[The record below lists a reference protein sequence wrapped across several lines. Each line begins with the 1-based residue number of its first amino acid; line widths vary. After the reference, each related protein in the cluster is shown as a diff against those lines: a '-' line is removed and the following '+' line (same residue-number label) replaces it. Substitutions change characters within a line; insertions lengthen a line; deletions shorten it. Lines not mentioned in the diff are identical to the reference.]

1 MSERPLATGGYLLY
15 TQNGE
20 DFCKVGTIES
30 AEPIEWNTK
39 YEGHHISLNLDTP
52 TEVSCAFQFKEKQWK
67 KIQKALGIYEYK
79 FKKVRKG
86 KRMVR
91 ILL

>member
-1 MSERPLATGGYLLY
+1 MDRKWFTGEYLLY
-15 TQNGE
+15 SQVGE
-20 DFCKVGTIES
+20 DFCEIGTIES
-30 AEPIEWNTK
+30 AKPIEWDDK
-39 YEGHHISLNLDTP
+39 YEGNYVFLDLDTP
-52 TEVSCAFQFKEKQWK
+52 TDLTFQFKEKQWK

-91 ILL
+91 ILV